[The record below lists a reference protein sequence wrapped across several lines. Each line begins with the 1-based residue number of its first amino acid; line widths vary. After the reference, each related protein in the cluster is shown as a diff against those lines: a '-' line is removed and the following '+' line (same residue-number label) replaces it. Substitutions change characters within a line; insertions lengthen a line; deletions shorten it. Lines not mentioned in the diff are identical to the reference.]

1 MSVSVIPGGCLRH
14 RYSSTSLRISLLH
27 VEFYPPLTHSSLVVS
42 NAVPR
47 LSPGLSHLT
56 CETAC
61 ARFTPSNSDYRLH
74 PTYYRGCWHVVSRCL
89 FFRYR
94 HPPPVLART
103 ISSRTKAVYNPKAFF
118 PHAAWLDQG
127 CPHCPKFPTAASRR
141 SLGRVSVPVWLV
153 VLSNQLLIVALVSF
167 YLTNKLIRLRPLQ

>member
-1 MSVSVIPGGCLRH
+1 M
-14 RYSSTSLRISLLH
+14 
-27 VEFYPPLTHSSLVVS
+27 
-42 NAVPR
+42 
-47 LSPGLSHLT
+47 
-56 CETAC
+56 
-61 ARFTPSNSDYRLH
+61 H

-94 HPPPVLART
+94 HPSGVLAQK
-103 ISSRTKAVYNPKAFF
+103 ISSLTKAVYNPKAFF

-153 VLSNQLLIVALVSF
+153 VLSDQLQIVGLVSF
-167 YLTNKLIRLRPLQ
+167 YLTNNLI

>member
-14 RYSSTSLRISLLH
+14 RYSSTYLRISLLH
-27 VEFYPPLTHSSLVVS
+27 VEFYPPLTHSSHAVS

-47 LSPGLSHLT
+47 LSPGISHLT
-56 CETAC
+56 YITAC
-61 ARFTPSNSDYRLH
+61 ARFTPSNSDQRLH

-94 HPPPVLART
+94 HEWHVLDT
-103 ISSRTKAVYNPKAFF
+103 TFSSLTKELYNPKAFF
-118 PHAAWLDQG
+118 THAALLDQG

-141 SLGRVSVPVWLV
+141 SLDRVSVPVWLV
-153 VLSNQLLIVALVSF
+153 VLSNQLLIVALVGF
-167 YLTNKLIRLRPLQ
+167 YPTN

>member
-14 RYSSTSLRISLLH
+14 RCSSTYLRISLLH
-27 VEFYPPLTHSSLVVS
+27 VEFHPPLTHSSPVVK

-47 LSPGLSHLT
+47 LSPGISHLSFR
-56 CETAC
+56 TAC
-61 ARFTPSNSDYRLH
+61 ARFTPSNSDQRLH

-89 FFRYR
+89 FCRYR
-94 HPPPVLART
+94 QLRQALSGAVSFLPKVL
-103 ISSRTKAVYNPKAFF
+103 YNPKAFIA
-118 PHAAWLDQG
+118 HAGWLDQG

-153 VLSNQLLIVALVSF
+153 VLSNQLRIVALVSH
-167 YLTNKLIRLRPLQ
+167 YPTN